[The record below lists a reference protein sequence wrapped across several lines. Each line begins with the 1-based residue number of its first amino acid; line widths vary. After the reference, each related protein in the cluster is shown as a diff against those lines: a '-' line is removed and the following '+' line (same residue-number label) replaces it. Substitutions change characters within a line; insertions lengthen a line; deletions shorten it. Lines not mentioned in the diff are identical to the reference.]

1 MDCIHRNGNITGYSI
16 QYHMRGSGVLMYVNT
31 SSLQYTILELQPS
44 TEYVIGVAAV
54 NNAGIGVY
62 ENLNISTF
70 PCKYQVVSIAYTIMR
85 VYYTLL
91 LHAVVVSV
99 VSTTSTT
106 VTISWDYVN
115 NETNEGISW
124 RMSLPTMC
132 GGDTSEKRNNTSASP
147 FVITELEEYSSY
159 NITVCIKK
167 DTVCD
172 SITAVTN
179 ESGIRFNSE
188 HFQYK
193 YYPL

>member
-1 MDCIHRNGNITGYSI
+1 
-16 QYHMRGSGVLMYVNT
+16 
-31 SSLQYTILELQPS
+31 
-44 TEYVIGVAAV
+44 
-54 NNAGIGVY
+54 
-62 ENLNISTF
+62 
-70 PCKYQVVSIAYTIMR
+70 MR

-115 NETNEGISW
+115 NEMNEVISW
-124 RMSLPTMC
+124 KRSLPTMC
-132 GGDTSEKRNNTSASP
+132 GAYTSEKRNSSAP
-147 FVITELEEYSSY
+147 PYVITELEEYSSY
-159 NITVCIKK
+159 NITVCTKE

-172 SITAVTN
+172 SITAVTD
-179 ESGIRFNSE
+179 ESGIHFNIE